1 MSWEVL
7 ETNLK
12 GVAVDVL
19 SDEWMEEDVI
29 NKSPVNI
36 YKIAKRKG
44 GFTLYMKSPT
54 EDLEWYFSKGL
65 TVIKLGRTR
74 NGRFLHVEHED
85 GQYWVDMNITKEV
98 YDFLKEFIEDT
109 EED

>member
-29 NKSPVNI
+29 NKSPVTV

-44 GFTLYMKSPT
+44 GFTLFMKSPT

-65 TVIKLGRTR
+65 TIIKLGRTR
-74 NGRFLHVEHED
+74 TGKFLHVEHED
-85 GQYWVDMNITKEV
+85 GLYWVDMNITKEV
-98 YDFLKEFIEDT
+98 YDFLKEFIEDSN
-109 EED
+109 E